1 MKMSLTYKM
10 YKKNRFAVYG
20 DRKKHGKEINAIG
33 GRWNKSLP
41 DGPGWTLSITKEEKL
56 KAIIEKMKELDSI
69 DQIKINGKSRKNQ
82 KQYHRANSDHSES
95 EQEDEEEES
104 EGEASAVEEES
115 EEEADEESEE
125 EAAVVIKNK
134 KPSRYTTQKKFS
146 HDSDS
151 DDEELIKK
159 LKKEYYK
166 KEKEKALRKQ
176 IQKDMRRRV
185 KSESSKKYA
194 HKLKKYQVD
203 PELIRYYKK
212 YGKRPKKRI
221 VQSLQESSESED
233 DFTNSESSESEDDYP
248 SFYKSPRRKSKGRR
262 RRS

>member
-56 KAIIEKMKELDSI
+56 KAIIEKMKELDNI

-82 KQYHRANSDHSES
+82 KQ
-95 EQEDEEEES
+95 EEES
-104 EGEASAVEEES
+104 EGEVSAVEEES
-115 EEEADEESEE
+115 EGEVSAVEEESEG

-134 KPSRYTTQKKFS
+134 KPSRYTQKKFS

-176 IQKDMRRRV
+176 IQKEMRRRV